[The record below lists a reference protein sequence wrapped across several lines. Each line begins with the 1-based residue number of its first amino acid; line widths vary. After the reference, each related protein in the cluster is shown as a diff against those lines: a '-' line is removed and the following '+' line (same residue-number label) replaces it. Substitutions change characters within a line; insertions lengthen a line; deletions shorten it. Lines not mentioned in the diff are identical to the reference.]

1 MDGLREQRSTRL
13 RKTEEI
19 AKICDFDYNT
29 RKLKYG
35 GFFSV
40 YQCDKIVSTIEKLQA
55 RIKELETEKAI
66 IERERG
72 QA

>member
-40 YQCDKIVSTIEKLQA
+40 YQ
-55 RIKELETEKAI
+55 
-66 IERERG
+66 
-72 QA
+72 